1 MMLLDQSRHAGF
13 GTEVARTPPA
23 TTVGLSPARWGPILS
38 AASSSE
44 AHLRSGNAVHA
55 LIDGA
60 ETFRSMVGDLRATQG
75 RHDFIYLLGWDIV
88 DNFNLVPG
96 LAPLPTSAA
105 ELFREADSR
114 NVQIRVMLWAK
125 PVRANQGTV
134 DAVNRLA
141 HGAAILD
148 DLTANNRPIS
158 NAQIVQML
166 INQGVNA
173 AAAALM
179 ASTIRRSPAS
189 LLGSHHQKV
198 MIIKRGELLVAYC
211 GGVDINRNRL
221 VAVEPND
228 PQHDAHCRIIGPS
241 AWDLLQT
248 FIKRWRHHP
257 EGARHDAGPKGPLL
271 GVSEPVPGAIPTPA
285 VVDAPFGGSSSVII
299 GRTFNPIRAVPGTPA
314 VIRERDI
321 KNLVIAAIDHADRF
335 IYLEDQYLIDL
346 EVAAA
351 LNHALPRLQHV
362 TILIPGNSI
371 TSGGHPFVEEYR
383 RDFIERVRT
392 GLSPA
397 TAGKCQAFQLS
408 NSQSAPAFGRHSYVH
423 AKTWVIDDELAII
436 GSANCN
442 RRGYQHDSEVDA
454 FVFGSNGGWNGSSS
468 FAQAYRMRLWN
479 EHLGAPL
486 SSLVDGV
493 ASSLFW
499 RRATRSA
506 TARVF
511 EFDHRLPTGIGQSIR
526 DLAAD
531 ALLPLIDPVP

>member
-1 MMLLDQSRHAGF
+1 MMLLDQSRRTGF
-13 GTEVARTPPA
+13 GTEVAWTLPA
-23 TTVGLSPARWGPILS
+23 TSAGLSPGRWGPILS

-44 AHLRSGNAVHA
+44 AHLRSGNAVQA

-75 RHDFIYLLGWDIV
+75 PHDFIYLLGWDIV
-88 DNFNLVPG
+88 DNFNLAPG
-96 LAPLPTSAA
+96 LAPLPTSVA
-105 ELFREADSR
+105 ELFREADAR

-125 PVRANQGTV
+125 PLRANQGTV
-134 DAVNRLA
+134 DAVNYLS
-141 HGAAILD
+141 HGAAIRD
-148 DLTANNRPIS
+148 DLTAKNRPIS
-158 NAQIVQML
+158 NAQIVQLL

-179 ASTIRRSPAS
+179 ASTIRRNPVS

-211 GGVDINRNRL
+211 GGVDINSNR
-221 VAVEPND
+221 VIAVDPND
-228 PQHDAHCRIIGPS
+228 PQHDAHCRIVGPS

-257 EGARHDAGPKGPLL
+257 EGARYDAGPKGPLL
-271 GVSEPVPGAIPTPA
+271 GVSEPVPASVPTPA
-285 VVDAPFGGSSSVII
+285 VADAPFGGSSSVII
-299 GRTFNPIRAVPGTPA
+299 GRTFNPTHAVPGTPA

-321 KNLVIAAIDHADRF
+321 KDLVIAAINHAERF
-335 IYLEDQYLIDL
+335 IYIEDQYLIDL

-351 LNHALPRLQHV
+351 INHALPRLQHV

-371 TSGGHPFVEEYR
+371 TSGGHPFIEEYR
-383 RDFIERVRT
+383 RDFVDRVRT
-392 GLSPA
+392 GLSSA
-397 TAGKCQAFQLS
+397 IAGKCQVFQLS
-408 NSQSAPAFGRHSYVH
+408 NSQSAPAFGRHTYVH

-454 FVFGSNGGWNGSSS
+454 FIFGSNSGWNGSSS

-479 EHLGAPL
+479 EHLGVPL
-486 SSLVDGV
+486 AALVNGVTSSGL
-493 ASSLFW
+493 W
-499 RRATRSA
+499 RRATRPGS
-506 TARVF
+506 ARVF
-511 EFDHRLPTGIGQSIR
+511 EFDHSLPTGIGQSIR
-526 DLAAD
+526 DAAAD
-531 ALLPLIDPVP
+531 ALRSLIDPVP